1 MNKMIKRLAAFALS
15 AVVMTTPAGAVTK
28 DGESETWFDRVWELI
43 DGFGLETENNPYV
56 LQNYINKYL
65 EEHPDE
71 LYNVLNG
78 ILSTMDTHSMYMS
91 ASEYSE
97 GFSTLEGIV
106 GIGVSM
112 RQTDNGVVIDEV
124 MNNSAAADVGLKVG
138 DRFIRVNGQDVTK
151 LTNTELGNILRG
163 EKDTKVTIVVM
174 REGQEISVECTRR
187 PFNQTYV
194 SNRTISPG
202 IEYIKISAIG
212 SEEDWNAFSAI
223 WEGLDEKNT
232 KAIILD
238 LRGNGGGLVEVALNI
253 ADAIIEKPDV
263 YYAGIQWR
271 QDNGGLE
278 TYESSG
284 GGLPLNRIIVLVDE
298 NTASA
303 AELLTG
309 SLHDTGYAMTI
320 GSKTYGKG
328 QGQYHLNLINGDK
341 LVLTTLELI
350 LPKTGTY
357 EGVGLNPDI
366 PLGNR
371 TMTIKAD
378 SLKPLKT
385 DVTLKRGDKSD
396 NVYALTQRLSLLGL
410 LDDVSDTFDEHTANA
425 VSQFRKN
432 HQMEAGT
439 DATPA
444 VLQELT
450 KAITSL
456 DGTTYTLDDQLETAI
471 SLCQDAI
478 KQPQRYV
485 SQSDGSW
492 KPVEKETTKQTVEV
506 SKTQE

>member
-1 MNKMIKRLAAFALS
+1 MNKMIKRFASLAISVAI
-15 AVVMTTPAGAVTK
+15 MTTPAGAVTK

-65 EEHPDE
+65 EDHPDE
-71 LYNVLNG
+71 LYTVLND

-97 GFSTLEGIV
+97 GFSTLEEIV

-112 RQTDNGVVIDEV
+112 KQTDNGVVIEEV
-124 MNNSAAADVGLKVG
+124 MKNSAAADVGLQAG
-138 DRFIRVNGQDVTK
+138 DRFVRVNGQDVAK
-151 LTNTELGNILRG
+151 LTSTELGNILRG
-163 EKDTKVTIVVM
+163 EKDTKVSIVVM
-174 REGQEISVECTRR
+174 REGREVSVECTRR

-194 SNRTISPG
+194 SNQTLSPG

-212 SEEDWNAFSAI
+212 SEEDWNEFSEI
-223 WEGLDEKNT
+223 WQGLDEKNT
-232 KAIILD
+232 KAVILD

-253 ADAIIEKPDV
+253 ADAMIEKPDV

-278 TYESSG
+278 TYESTG
-284 GGLPLNRIIVLVDE
+284 GGLPLNRVVVLVDQ

-303 AELLTG
+303 AELLAG
-309 SLHDTGYAMTI
+309 SLRDTGTAMMVGT
-320 GSKTYGKG
+320 KTYGKG
-328 QGQYHLNLINGDK
+328 QGQYHLNLVNGDK

-371 TMTIKAD
+371 TTTIKAD
-378 SLKPLKT
+378 SLKPLQT
-385 DVTLKRGDKSD
+385 DVAMKQGDKSD
-396 NVYALTQRLSLLGL
+396 NVYAMTQRLSLLGL
-410 LDDVSDTFDEHTANA
+410 LDGASDTFDEDIADA
-425 VSQFRKN
+425 VAQFRKN
-432 HQMEAGT
+432 HEMEAGT
-439 DATPA
+439 DATPT
-444 VLQELT
+444 VLQELAA
-450 KAITSL
+450 AITNL
-456 DGTTYTLDDQLETAI
+456 DGATYTLDDQLKTAI
-471 SLCQDAI
+471 SLCEDAI

-485 SQSDGSW
+485 SQPDGSW
-492 KPVEKETTKQTVEV
+492 KPVEETARQTVEV